1 MAKESDKFAYYPLFR
16 SGLPPPARRFAGLLP
31 YNFSGGHNDAEQ
43 IPIDALIEASVAVLK
58 RHGSRLAIYNL
69 GHGPLG
75 YEGLRDVVA
84 TKLAKRRGIACSRD
98 DILITAGSTQ
108 GLNLLNQIF
117 LQPGDTVVFEEFS
130 YANAIRDM
138 RQLGVTI
145 VSAPL
150 DSGGLEI
157 DALDSILGNLRDR
170 RVHPK
175 YIYTIPT
182 IQNPTGTILSL
193 DRRHKL
199 LSLAEKFQT
208 VVIED
213 ECYSNLVWADD
224 VPPSLYGLNPKHV
237 IHVGSLSKSLA
248 PALRLGF
255 IVADWQVLSQAI
267 ACKTDGGT
275 GALEQMV
282 AAEYFFDSF
291 DSHIAGQTRAL
302 ESKLGSLV
310 EALQREFGTSIEFHP
325 PEGGT
330 FIWAK
335 LPPPIDVRKLI
346 QPAANAGIAFN
357 PGPEWSCGDDPAT
370 SHLRLCF
377 ALPTAEQI
385 QKGIAELARICFDL
399 FGIPER
405 GTNASRRIDS

>member
-1 MAKESDKFAYYPLFR
+1 
-16 SGLPPPARRFAGLLP
+16 
-31 YNFSGGHNDAEQ
+31 
-43 IPIDALIEASVAVLK
+43 
-58 RHGSRLAIYNL
+58 
-69 GHGPLG
+69 
-75 YEGLRDVVA
+75 
-84 TKLAKRRGIACSRD
+84 
-98 DILITAGSTQ
+98 
-108 GLNLLNQIF
+108 
-117 LQPGDTVVFEEFS
+117 
-130 YANAIRDM
+130 
-138 RQLGVTI
+138 
-145 VSAPL
+145 
-150 DSGGLEI
+150 
-157 DALDSILGNLRDR
+157 LRDR

-193 DRRHKL
+193 DRRRKL

-208 VVIED
+208 IIIED
-213 ECYSNLVWADD
+213 DCYSNLVWAKE

-282 AAEYFFDSF
+282 AAEYFVDSF

-302 ESKLGSLV
+302 ECKLGSLV
-310 EALQREFGTSIEFHP
+310 EALQREFGTSIEFLP

-335 LPPPIDVRKLI
+335 LPSQIDVRKLI
-346 QPAANAGIAFN
+346 QPAGNAGIAFN
-357 PGPEWSCGDDPAT
+357 PGPGWSCSDDPAT

-385 QKGIAELARICFDL
+385 QKGIAELAQICFDQY
-399 FGIPER
+399 GIPER
-405 GTNASRRIDS
+405 GTNVSRRIDS